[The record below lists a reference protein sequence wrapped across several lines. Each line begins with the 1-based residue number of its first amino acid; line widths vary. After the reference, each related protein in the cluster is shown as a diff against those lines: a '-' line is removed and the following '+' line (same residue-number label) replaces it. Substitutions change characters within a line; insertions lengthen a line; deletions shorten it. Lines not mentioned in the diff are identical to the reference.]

1 MTLGRRQIM
10 PIFKSQKL
18 MLSLM
23 ALSVFIILLLFGY
36 VRNGSTIIDLPTY
49 HALLESGAIKKATV
63 EENEVILYSTH
74 EQYVIIKDGIDVA
87 ALLKKVPIEVHK
99 RNPIMEDLM
108 LVGVMGSLLFILLLF
123 ARKKRAE
130 ELQKEQESN
139 QKALAS
145 YDPFM
150 SSIIRPVRAQVSFKD
165 VAGIQDVKE
174 ELEEVVDFLKN
185 PAVYKRYG
193 IRLPKGVL
201 LVGPPGVGKTM
212 IAKAVAGEAS
222 VPFFYQSGA
231 TFVQIYVGMGAKR
244 VKELF
249 SQAKAHAPSIIFIDE
264 IDAVGR
270 ARGGTRNDER
280 EATLNQLLTEM
291 DGFEDSSGVIVIA
304 ATNKIDIIDEALLRS
319 GRFDR
324 RIFISLPDKNDR
336 LEILKTYLK
345 NKPADVDVEALATM
359 SVGFSGAALATFVN
373 EAAIN
378 ALRRNAQSI
387 ELQDFIAV
395 RQKVLMG
402 KKKVLSF
409 SDEEKK
415 IQAYYQAAKAL
426 CAYWFE
432 IEFDKISI
440 VNDRIKDMDREIE
453 SKTQMQS
460 KIKVYLAGMVA
471 MKLKYNEKFTNATE
485 DINRATQIAKEM
497 VEQYAMGEKLLP
509 YESDI
514 LMILENAHTEL
525 ERFLEGMTTPLEK
538 IAQELYEQE
547 SISRTRLKAII
558 DAIL

>member
-1 MTLGRRQIM
+1 MH
-10 PIFKSQKL
+10 IFKSQKL

-23 ALSVFIILLLFGY
+23 ALSVFVILLLFGY
-36 VRNGSTIIDLPTY
+36 VRGDSNSIDLPTY
-49 HALLESGAIKKATV
+49 HALLESGAIKKAKV
-63 EENEVILYSTH
+63 EENELILYSNN
-74 EQYVIIKDGIDVA
+74 EQYVIIKDGINIA
-87 ALLKKVPIEVHK
+87 ELLKKVPIEVHK
-99 RNPIMEDLM
+99 SNPILEDLI
-108 LVGVMGSLLFILLLF
+108 LVGVMGSILFILLLV
-123 ARKKRAE
+123 ARKRRAE
-130 ELQKEQESN
+130 DVQKEQEAN
-139 QKALAS
+139 QKAMAS

-150 SSIIRPVRAQVSFKD
+150 SSVIRPVRAQVSFKD

-185 PAVYKRYG
+185 PAKYKRYG

-270 ARGGTRNDER
+270 ARGGARNDER

-336 LEILKTYLK
+336 LEILKTYLN
-345 NKPADVDVEALATM
+345 NKPYEVNIDELATM

-378 ALRRNAQSI
+378 ALRRNAEII

-409 SDEEKK
+409 SDDEKK

-497 VEQYAMGEKLLP
+497 VELYAMGEKLLP

-514 LMILENAHTEL
+514 LQILENAHSEL
-525 ERFLEGMTTPLEK
+525 EHFLENMNTPLEK
-538 IAQELYEQE
+538 IAHELCEHE
-547 SISRTRLKAII
+547 SISRTRLKEII
-558 DAIL
+558 DDVL

>member
-1 MTLGRRQIM
+1 MRT
-10 PIFKSQKL
+10 FKSQKL

-23 ALSVFIILLLFGY
+23 ALSIFAVLLAFGY
-36 VRNGSTIIDLPTY
+36 LRITPKIIDLPTY
-49 HALLESGAIKKATV
+49 HALLDSGSIKKAKV
-63 EENEVILYSTH
+63 EENEVFLYGIND
-74 EQYVIIKDGIDVA
+74 EFVIIKDGIDIE
-87 ALLKKVPIEVHK
+87 ALLKKVPIEVQRSH
-99 RNPIMEDLM
+99 PFFEDLIILGM
-108 LVGVMGSLLFILLLF
+108 LGSLLFALVF
-123 ARKKRAE
+123 YARKKRAE
-130 ELQKEQESN
+130 DVKKEQETS
-139 QKALAS
+139 QKAYAS

-150 SSIIRPVRAQVSFKD
+150 SSIIRPVRANVSFKD

-174 ELEEVVDFLKN
+174 ELEEIVDFLKN
-185 PAVYKRYG
+185 PARYKRYG
-193 IRLPKGVL
+193 ITLPKGVL

-249 SQAKAHAPSIIFIDE
+249 SQAKANAPSIIFIDE

-270 ARGGTRNDER
+270 ARGGMRNDER
-280 EATLNQLLTEM
+280 ESTLNQLLTEM

-324 RIFISLPDKNDR
+324 RIFISLPDKSDR
-336 LEILKTYLK
+336 LEILKAYMR
-345 NKPADVDVEALATM
+345 NKPTEVDLEALANM

-378 ALRRNAQSI
+378 ALRRGSTI
-387 ELQDFIAV
+387 LELGDFVAV

-415 IQAYYQAAKAL
+415 IQALYQAAKAL

-432 IEFDKISI
+432 IDFDKITI
-440 VNDRIKDMDREIE
+440 VNDRLKDIDREIE
-453 SKTQMQS
+453 SKTQMLS

-471 MKLKYNEKFTNATE
+471 TKLAYNEKFTNATE
-485 DINRATQIAKEM
+485 DLERATTIAKEM
-497 VEQYAMGEKLLP
+497 VEVYGMGEKLIP
-509 YESDI
+509 YDNDVLI
-514 LMILENAHTEL
+514 ILENAQKEL
-525 ERFLEGMTTPLEK
+525 EHFLEGMNTVLEK
-538 IAQELYEQE
+538 ISHELYTVE
-547 SISRTRLKAII
+547 SISKVRLKAII
-558 DAIL
+558 DEVL

>member
-1 MTLGRRQIM
+1 MH
-10 PIFKSQKL
+10 IFKSQKL

-23 ALSVFIILLLFGY
+23 ALSIFAVLLAFGY
-36 VRNGSTIIDLPTY
+36 LRITPKTIDLPTY
-49 HALLESGAIKKATV
+49 HALLEVGAIKKAKV
-63 EENEVILYSTH
+63 EENEVWLYGQND
-74 EQYVIIKDGIDVA
+74 QYVIIKDGIDIA
-87 ALLKKVPIEVHK
+87 ELLKKVPIEVQK
-99 RNPIMEDLM
+99 ANPFFENIIILGM
-108 LVGVMGSLLFILLLF
+108 LGSLLFALLIY

-130 ELQKEQESN
+130 DIKKEQETN
-139 QKALAS
+139 QKAYAS

-150 SSIIRPVRAQVSFKD
+150 SSIIRPAKSQVSFRD

-174 ELEEVVDFLKN
+174 ELEEIVDFLKN
-185 PAVYKRYG
+185 PAKYKRYG
-193 IRLPKGVL
+193 ITLPKGVL

-264 IDAVGR
+264 IDAVGK
-270 ARGGTRNDER
+270 ARGGMRNDER
-280 EATLNQLLTEM
+280 ESTLNQLLTEM

-336 LEILKTYLK
+336 LEILKSYLR
-345 NKPADVDVEALATM
+345 NKPTEVSLDELANM

-378 ALRRNAQSI
+378 ALRRGAVMI
-387 ELQDFIAV
+387 ELQDFVSV

-402 KKKVLSF
+402 KKKVFSF
-409 SDEEKK
+409 SDEEKRV
-415 IQAYYQAAKAL
+415 QALYQAAKAL

-432 IEFDKISI
+432 IDFDKITI
-440 VNDRIKDMDREIE
+440 VNDHLKDIDREIE
-453 SKTQMQS
+453 SKTQMLS

-471 MKLKYNEKFTNATE
+471 TKLKYNEKFTNATE
-485 DINRATQIAKEM
+485 DLNRATTIAKEM
-497 VEQYAMGEKLLP
+497 VEVYGMGEKLLP
-509 YESDI
+509 YENDV
-514 LMILENAHTEL
+514 LFILENAYKEL
-525 ERFLEGMTTPLEK
+525 ETFLEGMNTVLEK
-538 IAQELYEQE
+538 ITTELYQSE
-547 SISRTRLKAII
+547 SISKIKLKAII
-558 DAIL
+558 DEVL

>member
-1 MTLGRRQIM
+1 MH
-10 PIFKSQKL
+10 IFKSQKL

-23 ALSVFIILLLFGY
+23 ALSVFVILLLFGY
-36 VRNGSTIIDLPTY
+36 VREGSSVIDLPTY
-49 HALLESGAIKKATV
+49 HALLESGAIKKAKV
-63 EENEVILYSTH
+63 EENEVVLYSND

-87 ALLKKVPIEVHK
+87 ELLKKVPIEVH
-99 RNPIMEDLM
+99 RSNPIVEDLI
-108 LVGVMGSLLFILLLF
+108 LVGVMGSILFILLLV
-123 ARKKRAE
+123 ARKKRSE
-130 ELQKEQESN
+130 DLQKEQEAN
-139 QKALAS
+139 QKAMAS

-150 SSIIRPVRAQVSFKD
+150 SSVIRPVRAQVSFKD

-185 PAVYKRYG
+185 PAKYKRYG

-270 ARGGTRNDER
+270 ARGGARNDER

-336 LEILKTYLK
+336 LEILKTYLN
-345 NKPADVDVEALATM
+345 NKPYEVNIDELATM

-378 ALRRNAQSI
+378 ALRRNAEII

-409 SDEEKK
+409 SDDEKK

-497 VEQYAMGEKLLP
+497 VELYAMGEKLLP
-509 YESDI
+509 YENDI
-514 LMILENAHTEL
+514 LQILENAHSEL
-525 ERFLEGMTTPLEK
+525 ERFLENMNTPLEK
-538 IAQELYEQE
+538 IAHELCEHE
-547 SISRTRLKAII
+547 SISRTRLKEII
-558 DAIL
+558 DDVL

>member
-1 MTLGRRQIM
+1 MH
-10 PIFKSQKL
+10 IFKSQKL

-23 ALSVFIILLLFGY
+23 ALSMFIVLLAFGY
-36 VRNGSTIIDLPTY
+36 VRDSAKIIDLPTY
-49 HALLESGAIKKATV
+49 HVLLESGGIKKAKV
-63 EENEVILYSTH
+63 EDNEVWLYGLKD
-74 EQYVIIKDGIDVA
+74 EFVIIKDGIDIGE
-87 ALLKKVPIEVHK
+87 LLKKVPIEVK
-99 RNPIMEDLM
+99 KSNPIFEDLIILGM
-108 LVGVMGSLLFILLLF
+108 LGSLLFALLIY

-130 ELQKEQESN
+130 DLKKEQDNN
-139 QKALAS
+139 QKAYAS

-150 SSIIRPVRAQVSFKD
+150 SSIIRPVRAQVSFRD
-165 VAGIQDVKE
+165 VAGIKDVKE
-174 ELEEVVDFLKN
+174 ELEEIVDFLKN
-185 PAVYKRYG
+185 PARYKRYG
-193 IRLPKGVL
+193 ITLPKGVL

-270 ARGGTRNDER
+270 ARGGMRNDER
-280 EATLNQLLTEM
+280 ESTLNQLLTEM

-324 RIFISLPDKNDR
+324 RIFIPLPDKNDR
-336 LEILKTYLK
+336 LEILKTYMR
-345 NKPADVDVEALATM
+345 NKPTEVDLNELANM

-378 ALRRNAQSI
+378 ALRRGSTI
-387 ELQDFIAV
+387 LELGDFVAV

-415 IQAYYQAAKAL
+415 IQALYQAAKAL

-432 IEFDKISI
+432 IDFDKITI
-440 VNDRIKDMDREIE
+440 VNDRLKDMDREIE
-453 SKTQMQS
+453 SKTQMLS

-471 MKLKYNEKFTNATE
+471 TKLAYNEKFTNATE
-485 DINRATQIAKEM
+485 DLSRATAIAKEM
-497 VEQYAMGEKLLP
+497 VEVYGMGEKLIP

-514 LMILENAHTEL
+514 LLILENAHKEL
-525 ERFLEGMTTPLEK
+525 EHFLEGMNTVLEK
-538 IAQELYEQE
+538 VSHELYTIE
-547 SISRTRLKAII
+547 SISKVRLKAII
-558 DAIL
+558 DEVL

>member
-1 MTLGRRQIM
+1 MH
-10 PIFKSQKL
+10 IFKSQKL

-23 ALSVFIILLLFGY
+23 ALSVFVILLLFGY
-36 VRNGSTIIDLPTY
+36 VRGGSNNIDLPTY
-49 HALLESGAIKKATV
+49 HALLESGAIKKAKV
-63 EENEVILYSTH
+63 EENELILYSNN
-74 EQYVIIKDGIDVA
+74 EQYVIIKDGIDIA
-87 ALLKKVPIEVHK
+87 ELLKKVPIEVHK
-99 RNPIMEDLM
+99 SNPILEDLI
-108 LVGVMGSLLFILLLF
+108 LVGVMGSILFILLLV

-130 ELQKEQESN
+130 DVQKEQEAN

-150 SSIIRPVRAQVSFKD
+150 SSVIRPVRAQVSFKD

-185 PAVYKRYG
+185 PAKYKRYG

-270 ARGGTRNDER
+270 ARGGARNDER

-336 LEILKTYLK
+336 LEILKTYLN
-345 NKPADVDVEALATM
+345 NKPYEVNIDELATM

-378 ALRRNAQSI
+378 ALRRNAEII

-409 SDEEKK
+409 SEEEKK

-497 VEQYAMGEKLLP
+497 VELYAMGEKLLP

-514 LMILENAHTEL
+514 LQILENAHSEL
-525 ERFLEGMTTPLEK
+525 EHFLENMNTPLEK
-538 IAQELYEQE
+538 IAHELCEHE
-547 SISRTRLKAII
+547 SISRTRLKEII
-558 DAIL
+558 DDVL

>member
-1 MTLGRRQIM
+1 MH
-10 PIFKSQKL
+10 IFKSQKL

-23 ALSVFIILLLFGY
+23 ALSVFVILLLFGY
-36 VRNGSTIIDLPTY
+36 VREGSSVIDLPTY
-49 HALLESGAIKKATV
+49 HALLESGAIKKAKV
-63 EENEVILYSTH
+63 EENEVVLYSND

-87 ALLKKVPIEVHK
+87 ELLKKVPIEVH
-99 RNPIMEDLM
+99 RSNPIVEDLI
-108 LVGVMGSLLFILLLF
+108 LVGVMGSILFILLLV
-123 ARKKRAE
+123 ARKKRSE
-130 ELQKEQESN
+130 DLQKEQEAN
-139 QKALAS
+139 QKAMAS

-150 SSIIRPVRAQVSFKD
+150 SSVIRPVRAQVSFKD

-185 PAVYKRYG
+185 PAKYKRYG

-270 ARGGTRNDER
+270 ARGGARNDER

-336 LEILKTYLK
+336 LDILKTYLN
-345 NKPADVDVEALATM
+345 NKPYEVNIDELATM

-378 ALRRNAQSI
+378 ALRRNAEII

-409 SDEEKK
+409 SDDEKK

-497 VEQYAMGEKLLP
+497 VELYAMGEKLLP
-509 YESDI
+509 YENDI
-514 LMILENAHTEL
+514 LQILENAHSEL
-525 ERFLEGMTTPLEK
+525 ERFLENMNTPLEK
-538 IAQELYEQE
+538 IAHELCEHE
-547 SISRTRLKAII
+547 SISRTRLKEII
-558 DAIL
+558 DDVL

>member
-1 MTLGRRQIM
+1 MRT
-10 PIFKSQKL
+10 FKSPKL

-23 ALSVFIILLLFGY
+23 ALSIFAVLLAFGY
-36 VRNGSTIIDLPTY
+36 LRITPKIIDLPTY
-49 HALLESGAIKKATV
+49 HALLDSGSIKKAKV
-63 EENEVILYSTH
+63 EENEVFLYGIND
-74 EQYVIIKDGIDVA
+74 EFVIIKDGIDIE
-87 ALLKKVPIEVHK
+87 ALLKKVPIEVQRSH
-99 RNPIMEDLM
+99 PFFEDLIILGM
-108 LVGVMGSLLFILLLF
+108 LGSLLFALVF
-123 ARKKRAE
+123 YARKKRSE
-130 ELQKEQESN
+130 DLKKEQETS
-139 QKALAS
+139 QKAYAS

-150 SSIIRPVRAQVSFKD
+150 SSIIRPVRANVSFKD

-174 ELEEVVDFLKN
+174 ELEEIVDFLKN
-185 PAVYKRYG
+185 PARYKRYG
-193 IRLPKGVL
+193 ITLPKGVL

-249 SQAKAHAPSIIFIDE
+249 SQAKANAPSIIFIDE

-270 ARGGTRNDER
+270 ARGGMRNDER
-280 EATLNQLLTEM
+280 ESTLNQLLTEM

-324 RIFISLPDKNDR
+324 RIFISLPDKSDR
-336 LEILKTYLK
+336 LEILKAYMR
-345 NKPADVDVEALATM
+345 NKPTEVDLEALANM

-378 ALRRNAQSI
+378 ALRRGSTI
-387 ELQDFIAV
+387 LELGDFVAV

-415 IQAYYQAAKAL
+415 IQALYQAAKAL

-432 IEFDKISI
+432 IDFDKITI
-440 VNDRIKDMDREIE
+440 VNDRLKDIDREIE
-453 SKTQMQS
+453 SKTQMLS

-471 MKLKYNEKFTNATE
+471 TKLAYNEKFTNATE
-485 DINRATQIAKEM
+485 DLERATTIAKEM
-497 VEQYAMGEKLLP
+497 VEVYGMGEKLIP
-509 YESDI
+509 YENDVLI
-514 LMILENAHTEL
+514 ILENAQKEL
-525 ERFLEGMTTPLEK
+525 EHFLEGMNTVLEK
-538 IAQELYEQE
+538 ISHELYTVE
-547 SISRTRLKAII
+547 SISKVRLKAII
-558 DAIL
+558 DEVL

>member
-1 MTLGRRQIM
+1 MR
-10 PIFKSQKL
+10 IFKSQKL
-18 MLSLM
+18 MLATM
-23 ALSVFIILLLFGY
+23 ALSIFAVLLAFGY
-36 VRNGSTIIDLPTY
+36 LRISPKIIDLPTY
-49 HALLESGAIKKATV
+49 HALLDSGSIKKAKV
-63 EENEVILYSTH
+63 EENEVFLYGLND
-74 EQYVIIKDGIDVA
+74 QFVIIKDGIDIG
-87 ALLKKVPIEVHK
+87 ALLKKVPIEVQ
-99 RNPIMEDLM
+99 RSNPFFEDLIILGM
-108 LVGVMGSLLFILLLF
+108 LGSLLFALLF
-123 ARKKRAE
+123 YARKKRAE
-130 ELQKEQESN
+130 DAKKEQETN
-139 QKALAS
+139 QKAYAS

-150 SSIIRPVRAQVSFKD
+150 SSIIRPVKAQVSFRD
-165 VAGIQDVKE
+165 VAGIKDVKE
-174 ELEEVVDFLKN
+174 ELEEIVDFLKN
-185 PAVYKRYG
+185 PARYKRYG
-193 IRLPKGVL
+193 ITLPKGVL

-270 ARGGTRNDER
+270 ARGGMRNDER
-280 EATLNQLLTEM
+280 ESTLNQLLTEM

-324 RIFISLPDKNDR
+324 RIFIPLPDKNDR
-336 LEILKTYLK
+336 LEIIKTYMR
-345 NKPADVDVEALATM
+345 NKPTEVDLNELANM

-378 ALRRNAQSI
+378 ALRRGSTI
-387 ELQDFIAV
+387 LELSDFIAV

-415 IQAYYQAAKAL
+415 IQSLYQAAKAL

-432 IEFDKISI
+432 IDFDKITI
-440 VNDRIKDMDREIE
+440 VNDRLKDIDSEIE
-453 SKTQMQS
+453 SKTQMLS

-471 MKLKYNEKFTNATE
+471 TKLAYNEKFTNATE
-485 DINRATQIAKEM
+485 DLERATTIAKEM
-497 VEQYAMGEKLLP
+497 VEVYGMGEKLIP
-509 YESDI
+509 YDNDVLI
-514 LMILENAHTEL
+514 ILENAQKEL
-525 ERFLEGMTTPLEK
+525 EHFLEGMNTVLEK
-538 IAQELYEQE
+538 ISQELYSVE
-547 SISRTRLKAII
+547 SISKVRLKAII
-558 DAIL
+558 DEVL

>member
-1 MTLGRRQIM
+1 MR
-10 PIFKSQKL
+10 IFKSQKL
-18 MLSLM
+18 MLSIM
-23 ALSVFIILLLFGY
+23 ALSMFAVLLAFGY
-36 VRNGSTIIDLPTY
+36 LRITPKIIDLPTY
-49 HALLESGAIKKATV
+49 HALLESGGIKKAKV
-63 EENEVILYSTH
+63 EENEVFLYGLND
-74 EQYVIIKDGIDVA
+74 QFVIIKDGIDIGE
-87 ALLKKVPIEVHK
+87 LLKKVPIEVQ
-99 RNPIMEDLM
+99 RSNPFFEDLIILGM
-108 LVGVMGSLLFILLLF
+108 LGSLLFALF
-123 ARKKRAE
+123 FYARKKRAE
-130 ELQKEQESN
+130 DIKKEQETN
-139 QKALAS
+139 QKAYAS

-174 ELEEVVDFLKN
+174 ELEEIVDFLKN
-185 PAVYKRYG
+185 PARYKRYG
-193 IRLPKGVL
+193 ITLPKGVL

-270 ARGGTRNDER
+270 ARGGMRNDER
-280 EATLNQLLTEM
+280 ESTLNQLLTEM

-336 LEILKTYLK
+336 LEIIKAYMR
-345 NKPADVDVEALATM
+345 NKPTEINLEELANM

-378 ALRRNAQSI
+378 ALRRGSTI
-387 ELQDFIAV
+387 LELSDFVAV

-415 IQAYYQAAKAL
+415 IQALYQAAKAL

-432 IEFDKISI
+432 IDFDKISI
-440 VNDRIKDMDREIE
+440 VNDRLKDMDREIE
-453 SKTQMQS
+453 SKTQMLS
-460 KIKVYLAGMVA
+460 RIKVYLAGMVA
-471 MKLKYNEKFTNATE
+471 TKLAYNEKFTNATE
-485 DINRATQIAKEM
+485 DLSRATAIAKEM
-497 VEQYAMGEKLLP
+497 VEVYGMGEKLIP
-509 YESDI
+509 YENDI
-514 LMILENAHTEL
+514 LLILENSQTEL
-525 ERFLEGMTTPLEK
+525 EHFLEGMNTILTK
-538 IAQELYEQE
+538 ISDELYTVE
-547 SISRTRLKAII
+547 SISKVRLKAII
-558 DAIL
+558 DEVL